1 MVATQP
7 KFNVEFKEDA
17 VLAIQRQERGTV
29 LMILKD
35 TTNATIDR
43 KAYRGLGDVVKAD
56 FTAENYNRL
65 TLAFL
70 GNPSKVV
77 VIKSDA
83 DFINVQKKLD
93 YFNNYILCYPE
104 ADATEQTAMIN
115 YIKVQR
121 EKNNYSTVILGNATA
136 PDAYYAVNL
145 VAEDIKANVNGA
157 ETEFTVGDYTA
168 RLAGALSGLSDS
180 RSATYY
186 ELPELVDC
194 TLPESPDADVA
205 NGKIDIIHQDGTF
218 KFGRAVNSLT
228 TLGDGLTEA
237 FQKVRIVDILDEI
250 ANDVVTTFRTGY
262 VGKYTNN
269 FSNKSRFVGAINAYL
284 QQLVREGK
292 LEAEN
297 DNKVKISYD
306 KTKLFIEG
314 KGVSTEGMS
323 YQDVIR
329 YNTGSNVFLDGVCS
343 PTDAME
349 DLDIGMYLFQAL
361 QAE

>member
-29 LMILKD
+29 VMILKD
-35 TTNATIDR
+35 TTNAELDR
-43 KAYRGLGDVVKAD
+43 VVYRGLGDVKKAD
-56 FTAENYNRL
+56 WTAENFNRL

-77 VIKSDA
+77 VIKAED
-83 DFINVQKKLD
+83 DFIKVQAKLGFYD
-93 YFNNYILCYPE
+93 NYIVCYPE
-104 ADATEQTAMIN
+104 ATETDKTALTN
-115 YIKVQR
+115 YIKIQR
-121 EKNNYSTVILGNATA
+121 QKNNYSTAILANATTA
-136 PDAYYAVNL
+136 DAYYVVNF
-145 VAEDIKANVNGA
+145 AGTGIKANINGENTA
-157 ETEFTVGDYTA
+157 FTTGDYTA

-186 ELPELVDC
+186 ELPEITDC
-194 TLPESPDADVA
+194 TLPESPDADAQAGRMV
-205 NGKIDIIHQDGTF
+205 ILHQDGTF
-218 KFGRAVNSLT
+218 KFSRAVNSLT
-228 TLGDGLTEA
+228 TLGDGITEA
-237 FQKVRIVDILDEI
+237 FQKIRIVDILDEI

-269 FSNKSRFVGAINAYL
+269 FSNKSRLVGAINAYL

-292 LEAEN
+292 LEEEN
-297 DNKVKISYD
+297 DNKVQISYD
-306 KTKLFIEG
+306 KTKLYIEG
-314 KGVSTEGMS
+314 KGVSTEGMT

-349 DLDIGMYLFQAL
+349 DLDLGMYLFQAL